1 MEEVKNKKKIT
12 PKKTTAKKTIQ
23 KKRKVKEEKEILID
37 DIIDK
42 DEEVLN
48 KNDNLVLE
56 DFDKEIEK
64 DLKEES
70 KEEDVDFFDI
80 SDKKEKKNKK
90 RILFIIVIS
99 FILVCIIGLY
109 IVLPKIKLKG
119 SSTIKIPYNKE
130 YVEKGATAKWLNQD
144 ISNRIKISGKVNT
157 KKIGKYT
164 ITYSVKKSFLK
175 VSKKRTVKVVD
186 EKKPKIT
193 LEGDK
198 DLTICP
204 DSKYKELGY
213 KAIDEYDGDLT
224 KKVETKEE
232 DNKVTYTVKDKS
244 GNVAKVIRNIKRED
258 KTKPELKLNGND
270 HIYVTLG
277 NGYKD
282 AGATATDNCS
292 GDLTEKI
299 ETSGSVNTNSLGDYT
314 ITYKVTD
321 DHGNTATKER
331 TVTVQKEI
339 VRRSA
344 SLGCGEPGVI
354 YLTFDD
360 GPNNGTTTQIL
371 DVLKKYNVKATFFVT
386 NTNGGSDSQIKRE
399 FDEGHLVALHT
410 STHNY
415 SKVYASDEAYWNDLN
430 AINSRVEKIT
440 GKKSNIVRFPGGS
453 SNTVSRHYSTGIMSR
468 LANDLESK
476 GYSYFDWNLDS
487 RDAENKP
494 CNEVRSNVINGLSK
508 SRGNVVLMHDI
519 KGPTACAIEDIV
531 KYGLDNGYT
540 FKVLDSSVVCHHK
553 TAN

>member
-1 MEEVKNKKKIT
+1 MAEKDFNYNLTTTFYAKWILPFVLFVVGGLLILLFLPGMKFRKGKDYDTGVELVFYAVKENGADKYIEVK
-12 PKKTTAKKTIQ
+12 
-23 KKRKVKEEKEILID
+23 EKYIYEL
-37 DIIDK
+37 
-42 DEEVLN
+42 
-48 KNDNLVLE
+48 
-56 DFDKEIEK
+56 
-64 DLKEES
+64 
-70 KEEDVDFFDI
+70 
-80 SDKKEKKNKK
+80 KNKGSYEYYYNTQTVYDK
-90 RILFIIVIS
+90 NIPWYSAFRMNLSTMGTAGGAGLSIVGV
-99 FILVCIIGLY
+99 FMLVINIF
-109 IVLPKIKLKG
+109 
-119 SSTIKIPYNKE
+119 
-130 YVEKGATAKWLNQD
+130 
-144 ISNRIKISGKVNT
+144 NRISKVNT
-157 KKIGKYT
+157 KKIGEYK

-232 DNKVTYTVKDKS
+232 DKKVTYTVKDKS
-244 GNVAKVIRNIKRED
+244 GNTAKVVRNIKRED

-282 AGATATDNCS
+282 SGATATDNCS

-299 ETSGSVNTNSLGDYT
+299 ETSGSVNINSLGDYK

-321 DHGNTATKER
+321 DHGNTSTIER

-386 NTNGGSDSQIKRE
+386 STNGGSDSQIKRE

-415 SKVYASDEAYWNDLN
+415 AKIYASDNAYWDDLN